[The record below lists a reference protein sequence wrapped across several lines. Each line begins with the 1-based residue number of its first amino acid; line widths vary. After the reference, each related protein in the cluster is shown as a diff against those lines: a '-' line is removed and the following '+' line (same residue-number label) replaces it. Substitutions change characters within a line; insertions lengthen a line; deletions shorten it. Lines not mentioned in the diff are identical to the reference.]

1 MQKFKTKITDML
13 GIEHPILMG
22 GMQWITKAEFVA
34 SVCNAGG
41 TGFITAESFE
51 NDQALRDEIKKM
63 RTLTD
68 KPFGVNISMLPE
80 VGNLADRTLGFL
92 DVVCEENIPFVETAG
107 RKPTLLMDKLKEA
120 GIKVI
125 HKLTSVRHAISAQ
138 QVGVDAVTMIGFGSG
153 GHVGMDDVA
162 NFILIPQAVRHLDI
176 PVVAGG
182 GIADGR
188 GFLAALAMG
197 AEAVLLGTAFFA
209 TEESPV
215 HKNIK
220 EKIVQAH
227 ETDTSLI
234 MSSIKNPAR
243 CVNNKLV
250 EDVLEAESKG
260 ASLDEILALVIG
272 GRGKVS
278 YESGDPEIA
287 PIACGQVAGL
297 IHEIKPVADV
307 VNDIINEACELHDRL
322 DRIALKQ

>member
-22 GMQWITKAEFVA
+22 GMQWITRAEFVA
-34 SVCNAGG
+34 SVCNAGC
-41 TGFITAESFE
+41 TGFITAETFE
-51 NDQALRDEIKKM
+51 SDQALRDEIRKM

-80 VGNLADRTLGFL
+80 VGNLPDRTLRFL

-107 RKPTLLMDKLKEA
+107 RKPTLLMDQLKEA

-153 GHVGMDDVA
+153 GHVGMDHVA

-176 PVVAGG
+176 PVIAGG
-182 GIADGR
+182 GIANGR
-188 GFLAALAMG
+188 GFLGALAMG

-209 TEESPV
+209 TKESPV
-215 HKNIK
+215 HRNIK
-220 EKIVQAH
+220 EKIVEAH

-250 EDVLEAESKG
+250 DDVLEAEGRG
-260 ASLDEILALVIG
+260 ASLDEILSLVLG
-272 GRGKVS
+272 GKGKFS
-278 YESGDPEIA
+278 YETGDPEIA

-297 IHEIKPVADV
+297 ITEIKSVADV
-307 VNDIINEACELHDRL
+307 VNDIISEACELRDRL
-322 DRIALKQ
+322 DRVALK

>member
-1 MQKFKTKITDML
+1 MPKFKTKITEML

-34 SVCNAGG
+34 AVCNAGG
-41 TGFITAESFE
+41 TGFITAESFDDE
-51 NDQALRDEIKKM
+51 NALRDEIKKM

-80 VGNLADRTLGFL
+80 VGSLADRTLAFL

-107 RKPTLLMDKLKEA
+107 RKPDLLMDKLKGA

-125 HKLTSVRHAISAQ
+125 HKLTSVRHAMSAQ
-138 QVGVDAVTMIGFGSG
+138 RVGVDAVTMIGYGSG
-153 GHVGMDDVA
+153 GHVGMDNVA
-162 NFILIPQAVRHLDI
+162 NFVLIPQAIQHLDI
-176 PVVAGG
+176 PVIAGG
-182 GIADGR
+182 GIANGR
-188 GFLAALAMG
+188 GFLAAMAMG

-209 TEESPV
+209 TKESLV
-215 HKNIK
+215 HRNIK
-220 EKIVQAH
+220 EKIVTAH

-250 EDVLEAESKG
+250 DDVLEAESRG
-260 ASLDEILALVIG
+260 AELHEILALVLG
-272 GRGKVS
+272 GKGKFS
-278 YESGDPEIA
+278 YETGDPEIA

-297 IHEIKPVADV
+297 VHEIKPVAKV
-307 VNDIINEACELHDRL
+307 VNDILSEAGELLDRL
-322 DRIALKQ
+322 NQLTS

>member
-22 GMQWITKAEFVA
+22 GMQWITRAEFVA
-34 SVCNAGG
+34 SICNAGG

-51 NDQALRDEIKKM
+51 DAQALRDEIRKM

-80 VGNLADRTLGFL
+80 VGSLADRTLQFL
-92 DVVCEENIPFVETAG
+92 DVVCEEGIPFVETAG

-125 HKLTSVRHAISAQ
+125 HKLTSVRHAVSAQ

-153 GHVGMDDVA
+153 GHVGLDDVA
-162 NFILIPQAVRHLDI
+162 NFILIPLAVRHLDI

-188 GFLAALAMG
+188 GLLAALAMG

-215 HKNIK
+215 HQNIK
-220 EKIVQAH
+220 EKVVKAH

-234 MSSIKNPAR
+234 MSSIRNPAR

-260 ASLDEILALVIG
+260 ASLDEILALVLG
-272 GRGKVS
+272 GKGKFS
-278 YESGDPEIA
+278 YETGDPEIA

-297 IHEIKPVADV
+297 INEIKPVARV
-307 VNDIINEACELHDRL
+307 VDDIISEAGELLDRL
-322 DRIALKQ
+322 NRMAS

>member
-1 MQKFKTKITDML
+1 MQKFKTKIIDML

-34 SVCNAGG
+34 AICNAGG
-41 TGFITAESFE
+41 TGFITAESFD
-51 NDQALRDEIKKM
+51 NAQALRDEIHKM

-80 VGNLADRTLGFL
+80 VGSLADRTLEFL
-92 DVVCEENIPFVETAG
+92 DVVCEEGIPFVETAG
-107 RKPTLLMDKLKEA
+107 RKPTLLMDKLKGA

-125 HKLTSVRHAISAQ
+125 HKLTSVRHAMSAQ

-162 NFILIPQAVRHLDI
+162 NFILIPLAVRRLDI

-188 GFLAALAMG
+188 GLLAALAMG

-215 HKNIK
+215 HRNIK
-220 EKIVQAH
+220 EKIVEAH

-234 MSSIKNPAR
+234 MSSINNPMR
-243 CVNNKLV
+243 CLHNKLV
-250 EDVLEAESKG
+250 DEVLEMEAKG
-260 ASLDEILALVIG
+260 ANLQEILSAVAG
-272 GRGKVS
+272 GKGRLG
-278 YESGDPEIA
+278 YESGDTETT
-287 PIACGQVAGL
+287 PIVCGQAAGL
-297 IHEIKPVADV
+297 IDEIKPVARLV
-307 VNDIINEACELHDRL
+307 EDIISDAKELQQRL
-322 DRIALKQ
+322 SRMAV

>member
-13 GIEHPILMG
+13 DIEHPILMG

-34 SVCNAGG
+34 SICNAGG
-41 TGFITAESFE
+41 TGFITAESF
-51 NDQALRDEIKKM
+51 DDAQALRDEIRKT

-68 KPFGVNISMLPE
+68 KPFGINISMLPE
-80 VGNLADRTLGFL
+80 VGSLADRTLQFL
-92 DVVCEENIPFVETAG
+92 DVVCEEGIPFVETAG

-125 HKLTSVRHAISAQ
+125 HKLTSVRHAMSAQ

-153 GHVGMDDVA
+153 GHVGMDNVA
-162 NFILIPQAVRHLDI
+162 NFILIPLAVRHLDI

-188 GFLAALAMG
+188 GLLAALAMG
-197 AEAVLLGTAFFA
+197 AEAVLLGTTFFA

-215 HKNIK
+215 HRNIK
-220 EKIVQAH
+220 EKIVEAR

-250 EDVLEAESKG
+250 DDVLDAESKG
-260 ASLDEILALVIG
+260 ASLDEILALVLG
-272 GRGKVS
+272 GTGKFS
-278 YESGDPEIA
+278 YETGDPEIA
-287 PIACGQVAGL
+287 PIACGQVTGL
-297 IHEIKPVADV
+297 INEIKPVARV
-307 VNDIINEACELHDRL
+307 VDDIIGEAGELLDRL
-322 DRIALKQ
+322 NRMAP

>member
-22 GMQWITKAEFVA
+22 GMQWITKGEFVA

-41 TGFITAESFE
+41 TGFITAESFD
-51 NDQALRDEIKKM
+51 NAQALRDEIRKT

-80 VGNLADRTLGFL
+80 VGSIADRTLDFL
-92 DVVCEENIPFVETAG
+92 DVVCEEGIPFVETAG

-120 GIKVI
+120 DIKVI

-138 QVGVDAVTMIGFGSG
+138 QVGVDAVTMIGYGSG

-162 NFILIPQAVRHLDI
+162 NFILVPLAVRHLDI
-176 PVVAGG
+176 PVIVGG
-182 GIADGR
+182 GIADGS
-188 GFLAALAMG
+188 GLLAALSMG

-215 HKNIK
+215 HRNIK
-220 EKIVQAH
+220 EKIVESH

-243 CVNNKLV
+243 CVNNRLV
-250 EDVLEAESKG
+250 DDVLEAESKG
-260 ASLDEILALVIG
+260 ASLDEILGLVLG
-272 GRGKVS
+272 GKGKFS
-278 YESGDPEIA
+278 YETGDPEVA
-287 PIACGQVAGL
+287 PIACGQAAGL
-297 IHEIKPVADV
+297 IHEIKPVARV
-307 VNDIINEACELHDRL
+307 VNDIISEAGELLERL
-322 DRIALKQ
+322 NQMAS